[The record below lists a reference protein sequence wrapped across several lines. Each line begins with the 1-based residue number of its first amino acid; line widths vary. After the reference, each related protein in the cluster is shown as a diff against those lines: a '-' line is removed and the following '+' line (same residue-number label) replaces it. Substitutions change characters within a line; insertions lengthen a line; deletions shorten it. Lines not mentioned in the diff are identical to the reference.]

1 MDIRQEKATFV
12 GFKKIILQNM
22 DWAPNEISCFWVN
35 FGVNIFFKRLEKIFG
50 ASDDNVVGIH

>member
-22 DWAPNEISCFWVN
+22 DWAPSEISCFWVD
-35 FGVNIFFKRLEKIFG
+35 FGVNFFFKRLEKNFSV
-50 ASDDNVVGIH
+50 SDDNVVGIQ